1 MVHLASWETKLKQSF
16 INDQCG
22 CQSPIKAKFFFSW
35 SGKLIDT
42 YVHLLNNILATPN
55 DYFRFISNG
64 KCQFRIWLSWSKCS
78 NNKGG
83 RKKKDI
89 LHLDILKWYNVFQL
103 CQRFCIKVL
112 YIYCKNAFDDSFM
125 PPSQKWTVLK
135 CQKLTHNSWNPV

>member
-1 MVHLASWETKLKQSF
+1 MGVNLQLKPS
-16 INDQCG
+16 
-22 CQSPIKAKFFFSW
+22 FFSW

-64 KCQFRIWLSWSKCS
+64 KCQFRIWLSRSKCC

-83 RKKKDI
+83 RKKKNI

-112 YIYCKNAFDDSFM
+112 HIYCKNAFDDSFM
-125 PPSQKWTVLK
+125 PPSQKWTGVLK
-135 CQKLTHNSWNPV
+135 CQKLKIVSHTIHGIPFKNTNKTSI